1 MNFPH
6 AKELIAAEIEQ
17 QEWTS
22 TYLNVVRRVNVHV
35 GEDHGQLSTFGMP
48 DLEGTL
54 LVVGVVGV
62 AEGGGG
68 QGAVVAVQDGVATY
82 KSKNG
87 LLYKVWNLVAIELFP
102 KDNT

>member
-1 MNFPH
+1 M
-6 AKELIAAEIEQ
+6 
-17 QEWTS
+17 
-22 TYLNVVRRVNVHV
+22 NVHV

-54 LVVGVVGV
+54 LVVGVVCV
-62 AEGGGG
+62 AEGRGG

-87 LLYKVWNLVAIELFP
+87 LLCKVWNQVAIELFP

>member
-1 MNFPH
+1 M
-6 AKELIAAEIEQ
+6 
-17 QEWTS
+17 
-22 TYLNVVRRVNVHV
+22 NVHV

-68 QGAVVAVQDGVATY
+68 QGAVVTVQDGVATY
-82 KSKNG
+82 KS
-87 LLYKVWNLVAIELFP
+87 
-102 KDNT
+102 